1 MDLSTV
7 ARWVILTGF
16 AIIIIGIGLWLAGR
30 FELPL
35 GRLPGDIHIERNGF
49 SCFIPLATSIILS
62 LLLTLALNIL
72 LRFLNR

>member
-16 AIIIIGIGLWLAGR
+16 VIIIIGIGLWLAGR
-30 FELPL
+30 FDLPL
-35 GRLPGDIHIERNGF
+35 GRLPGDIHIERGGF